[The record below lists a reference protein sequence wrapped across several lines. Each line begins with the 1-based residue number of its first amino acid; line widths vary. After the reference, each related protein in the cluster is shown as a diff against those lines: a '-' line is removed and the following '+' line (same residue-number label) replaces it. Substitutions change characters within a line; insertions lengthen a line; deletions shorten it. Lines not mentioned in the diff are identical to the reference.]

1 MGQYCLAAMMGT
13 VTMADQVAEVVERA
27 IDLARQGE
35 GPEGHA
41 RQLAGVG
48 RDGLERARMEL
59 VRRIFLRSDDYEAT
73 AALSL
78 VNRALAIVGWENPYD
93 WRHRRKP

>member
-1 MGQYCLAAMMGT
+1 
-13 VTMADQVAEVVERA
+13 MADQVPEVVQRA
-27 IDLARQGE
+27 IALARQRAGA
-35 GPEGHA
+35 EGHA

-48 RDGLERARMEL
+48 RDELERARMEL
-59 VRRIFLRSDDYEAT
+59 VRRISLRSDDYEAT

-78 VNRALAIVGWENPYD
+78 VNRALAIAGWENPYD